1 MTTPG
6 KASRYGPWALVAGGS
21 EGVGA
26 AFARLLAREGI
37 DSVLVA
43 RKPGP
48 LEQTAA
54 QVRALGAQ
62 ARTLAVD
69 LTDPGSAEQIA
80 EATADLDLGLL
91 VLNAGA
97 NAYDAPFATG
107 DLERFRV
114 VVDLN
119 VTVTMDLVH
128 RFVPGMVARG
138 GGGVLVVGSL
148 AGYVG
153 QREIGVYA
161 AAKAFQRVLTESL
174 WLELQPHGVDVL
186 HLVLGL
192 TRTPAMERAGLRFD
206 VPGLAVSEPED
217 VAAEGWE
224 HLSDGPVHFVGEG
237 QRTAERLS
245 RLPRDAVVRGH
256 AETLARLLP

>member
-1 MTTPG
+1 MSSP
-6 KASRYGPWALVAGGS
+6 YGPWALVAGGS

-37 DSVLVA
+37 SSVLVA
-43 RKPGP
+43 RKPEP
-48 LEQTAA
+48 LEETAA
-54 QVRALGAQ
+54 QVRALGAE
-62 ARTLAVD
+62 ARTLALD
-69 LTDPGSAEQIA
+69 LTDRSSGDQIA
-80 EATADLDLGLL
+80 DATADLDLGLL

-97 NAYDAPFATG
+97 NAYDAPFAEG
-107 DLERFRV
+107 DINRFRV

-128 RFVPGMVARG
+128 RFAPGLVARG
-138 GGGVLVVGSL
+138 RGGILVMGSM

-153 QREIGVYA
+153 QRNIGVYA

-174 WLELQPHGVDVL
+174 WLELQPQGIDVL

-206 VPGLAVSEPED
+206 VPGLAVSDPED
-217 VAAEGWE
+217 VAAEGWA
-224 HLSDGPVHFVGEG
+224 HLANGPVRFVGEG

-245 RLPRDAVVRGH
+245 RMPRDAVVRGH
-256 AETLARLLP
+256 AEMIAKLMP

>member
-1 MTTPG
+1 MTGSP
-6 KASRYGPWALVAGGS
+6 YGPWALIAGGS

-37 DSVLVA
+37 NSVLVA
-43 RKPGP
+43 RKPEP
-48 LEQTAA
+48 LAETAA
-54 QVRALGAQ
+54 EVTALGAEV
-62 ARTLAVD
+62 RTLALD
-69 LTDPGSAEQIA
+69 LTDAAATDRIA
-80 EATADLDLGLL
+80 DATADLDLGLL

-97 NAYDAPFATG
+97 NAYDAPFAEG
-107 DLERFRV
+107 DLDRFRV

-128 RFVPGMVARG
+128 RFAPGLVARG
-138 GGGVLVVGSL
+138 RGGVLVMGSM

-153 QREIGVYA
+153 QRGIGVYA
-161 AAKAFQRVLTESL
+161 AAKAFQRVFTESL
-174 WLELQPHGVDVL
+174 WLELQPQGIDVL

-206 VPGLAVSEPED
+206 VPGLTVSEPDD
-217 VAAEGWE
+217 VAAEGWA
-224 HLSDGPVHFVGEG
+224 HLTSGPVRFVGEG

-245 RLPRDAVVRGH
+245 RVPRDVVVRGH
-256 AETLARLLP
+256 ADLLAKLLP